1 MRTDSRIY
9 VAGHT
14 GLAGSAIRRRLEH
27 LGYRNLV
34 LERRSEL
41 DLRHQAAVEQFFAA
55 ERPEYVFLAAARVG
69 GILANS
75 SYPADFIY
83 DNLVVQTNVI
93 EAARRFETR
102 KLLFLGSSCVYPR
115 LAPQPIKE
123 EYLLTGELEPTNQ
136 WYAIAKIA
144 GIKLCQAFHRQYG
157 FPAISLMPTN
167 LYGPGETYHPR
178 NSHVLPA
185 LLQRIHRA
193 RLAGEPEVVVWGTGE
208 PRREFLYV
216 DDFAD
221 AAVFLMQHYD
231 SPEIINVGTGV
242 DISIADLARLIAR
255 VTGYRGAIVFDPA
268 KPDGMPRKLLD
279 VSKLAAL
286 GWKATTGL
294 EEGIR
299 RTYES
304 FQASEWAQG

>member
-136 WYAIAKIA
+136 WYAISKIA

>member
-1 MRTDSRIY
+1 
-9 VAGHT
+9 
-14 GLAGSAIRRRLEH
+14 
-27 LGYRNLV
+27 V